1 MNLSKQFQ
9 KAYDYVAAHA
19 VCTLLLDIISNT
31 GVA

>member
-19 VCTLLLDIISNT
+19 VCTLLDIISNT